1 MNLIAAVDN
10 NWAIGK
16 DNQLLFHIPE
26 DMKFFKS
33 KTSGHPVVMG
43 RKTYESIW
51 KPLPN
56 RENIILTMN
65 PDYHPDRCTT
75 VNTIPQLIE
84 HLSKKYAI
92 QDIYIIGGE
101 MIYQKLLPFCDTAYI
116 TKIYETKDA
125 NKFFPNLDSMQD
137 WHITAQS
144 EIKNYEGV
152 HYQFL
157 TYQHT
162 DFVIA

>member
-43 RKTYESIW
+43 RKTYESIG

-56 RENIILTMN
+56 RENIILTRN

-116 TKIYETKDA
+116 TKIYEKKDA
-125 NKFFPNLDSMQD
+125 NKFFPNLDDMQD

-144 EIKNYEGV
+144 EVKNYEGI